1 MASGKF
7 RIKTNNDWNTI
18 YYRFKQGVQFDLELS
33 TKIQAPKN
41 RWSQSKQKILTTHEI
56 NFREFNNQLEAL
68 DNYVRNEYEN
78 SKLKSV
84 TVNSKWLKEKIDF
97 FFNRETDNVEVNETL
112 FFSSYIEKFI
122 KASHK
127 KKTRSNVPVSK
138 KTIQHYTTTK
148 NKVIAFE
155 KFKGNRILLNSVNI
169 DFHTEFID
177 FLENEQYLN
186 PNTIGGYVDD
196 IKLFCSNASKKG
208 LDLPNDYRLSEFY
221 SPSNKTRDIYLN
233 EEEINKIY
241 NGKFEFD
248 YLDNARD
255 WFIIGLRTGFRVSD
269 FLELST
275 NNIKDGYI
283 EKTTKKTEFP
293 VIIPLHNQVKE
304 ILKKRNG
311 EFPRKITDQRF
322 NDFIKKVSKEVGI
335 KKIVE
340 GSKMTEISVKDE
352 NEKEKIIHR
361 KKFGK
366 YPKYELV
373 SSHVCRRSFA
383 TNLYGKIDTLTI
395 MKITGHKTE
404 KQFLEYIKITPKEYA
419 EKLKD
424 FWKKTK

>member
-1 MASGKF
+1 M
-7 RIKTNNDWNTI
+7 I
-18 YYRFKQGVQFDLELS
+18 
-33 TKIQAPKN
+33 
-41 RWSQSKQKILTTHEI
+41 
-56 NFREFNNQLEAL
+56 
-68 DNYVRNEYEN
+68 
-78 SKLKSV
+78 
-84 TVNSKWLKEKIDF
+84 NSKWLKEKIAF
-97 FFNRETDNVEVNETL
+97 FFNRETDNVEVDETL
-112 FFSSYIEKFI
+112 FFTSYIEKFI
-122 KASHK
+122 KASHTR
-127 KKTRSNVPVSK
+127 KTRKNELVSK

-169 DFHTEFID
+169 DFHTELID

-186 PNTIGGYVDD
+186 PNTIGGYVHD

-208 LDLPNDYRLSEFY
+208 LDVPNDYRLSEFY
-221 SPSNKTRDIYLN
+221 IPSNKTRDIYLN

-255 WFIIGLRTGFRVSD
+255 WFIIGLRTGLRVSD
-269 FLELST
+269 FLKLST

-283 EKTTKKTEFP
+283 EKTTKKTENS
-293 VIIPLHNQVKE
+293 VTIPLHDQVKE

-322 NDFIKKVSKEVGI
+322 NDFIKKVCKEVDI
-335 KKIVE
+335 KNIVE
-340 GSKMTEISVKDE
+340 GSKMTEISMIDE
-352 NEKEKIIHR
+352 NEKERIIHR

-383 TNLYGKIDTLTI
+383 TNHYGKIDTLTI
-395 MKITGHKTE
+395 MKVTGHETE
-404 KQFLEYIKITPKEYA
+404 KQFLKYIKITPKEYA
-419 EKLKD
+419 EKLKEY
-424 FWKKTK
+424 WNKTK